1 MPRFKT
7 PDYGQKLIPVDFA
20 QQVLSGT
27 FEFALCLLCDND
39 CDLTS
44 LRARQAN
51 DTGGIPASR
60 ANVLSR
66 LRSIEI
72 LSCSSVFL

>member
-1 MPRFKT
+1 MPRFKR
-7 PDYGQKLIPVDFA
+7 PDYGLKLIPV
-20 QQVLSGT
+20 
-27 FEFALCLLCDND
+27 EFALCYRGDND

-60 ANVLSR
+60 SNVLSR

>member
-7 PDYGQKLIPVDFA
+7 PDYGRKLIPVDFA
-20 QQVLSGT
+20 QQVLPGT

-60 ANVLSR
+60 ANVLFR
-66 LRSIEI
+66 LRINEM
-72 LSCSSVFL
+72 LSCSTMFL

>member
-7 PDYGQKLIPVDFA
+7 PDYGLKFIPVDFA
-20 QQVLSGT
+20 QQVLPGT
-27 FEFALCLLCDND
+27 VEFALCLLCDDD

-44 LRARQAN
+44 LRARQAK
-51 DTGGIPASR
+51 DTGGIPVCR

-66 LRSIEI
+66 LRSIDI